1 MKAVEE
7 TMINEDTGVV
17 QQLMLNNYHI
27 VHCFALSSCI
37 SAHGK
42 GNQLN
47 VFLSYTAR

>member
-27 VHCFALSSCI
+27 VRCFELFYPFIMYI
-37 SAHGK
+37 S
-42 GNQLN
+42 
-47 VFLSYTAR
+47 TWER